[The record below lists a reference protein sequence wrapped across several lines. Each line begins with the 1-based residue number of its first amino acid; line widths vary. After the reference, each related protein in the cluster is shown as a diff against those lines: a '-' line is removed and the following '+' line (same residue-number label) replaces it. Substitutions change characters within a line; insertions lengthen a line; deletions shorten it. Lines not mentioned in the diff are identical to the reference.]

1 MQKPSSDAFIV
12 TVIQE
17 PEPEMTVADVIV
29 GSLGVAG
36 ALLVLALLLG
46 VVAGAVMVLW
56 RRWRPRNWRP
66 MPPVS
71 PTWSGGDGPQS
82 TQVR

>member
-1 MQKPSSDAFIV
+1 MQKPSDPFIV

-17 PEPEMTVADVIV
+17 PEPEMTVADVII

-46 VVAGAVMVLW
+46 VVAGVAMVLW
-56 RRWRPRNWRP
+56 RRWRPRDWRP

-71 PTWSGGDGPQS
+71 PSWQSDDDPQS

>member
-1 MQKPSSDAFIV
+1 MQKPPDAFIV
-12 TVIQE
+12 TVIRE
-17 PEPEMTVADVIV
+17 PEPEMTVADVLI

-46 VVAGAVMVLW
+46 LVAGALMVLW
-56 RRWRPRNWRP
+56 RRWRPREWRP

-71 PTWSGGDGPQS
+71 PSWTGDDAPRS
-82 TQVR
+82 SRVP

>member
-1 MQKPSSDAFIV
+1 MQQKTPDAFIV
-12 TVIQE
+12 TVIKE
-17 PEPEMTVADVIV
+17 PEPELTVGDVII
-29 GSLGVAG
+29 GSFGVAG

-46 VVAGAVMVLW
+46 IVVGLVMVAW

-71 PTWSGGDGPQS
+71 PSWTGDGPPTS
-82 TQVR
+82 PTR